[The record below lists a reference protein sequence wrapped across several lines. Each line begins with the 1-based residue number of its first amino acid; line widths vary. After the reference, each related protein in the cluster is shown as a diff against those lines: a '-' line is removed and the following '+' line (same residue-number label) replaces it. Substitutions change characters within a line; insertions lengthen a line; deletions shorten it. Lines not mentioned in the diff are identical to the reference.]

1 MQTFLTFS
9 INSFDNTTI
18 NLRFIDSYTHL
29 STSLDGIVKS
39 LLNKDTDINSI
50 KKRFPFL
57 FQYFHDKS
65 LKLLR
70 KGVYP
75 YDYIDENWEN
85 KLKEKD
91 LPNTEYFHS
100 SLSHTKCSIKDYNY
114 AKEIYNYFNC
124 KNIKD
129 YNNLYVKTDVLFIS

>member
-1 MQTFLTFS
+1 MAEKCIDTNISCVSNSMQTFLTFS

-18 NLRFIDSYTHL
+18 NLRFIDSYEHL
-29 STSLDGIVKS
+29 SASTNGIIKS

-50 KKRFPFL
+50 KNK
-57 FQYFHDKS
+57 FQYFNDKS

-91 LPNTEYFHS
+91 LPNTEYFHGR
-100 SLSHTKCSIKDYNY
+100 LSHTKCSIKDYNY
-114 AKEIYNYFNC
+114 AKEFITTLI
-124 KNIKD
+124 IK
-129 YNNLYVKTDVLFIS
+129 T

>member
-91 LPNTEYFHS
+91 LPNTEYFHGR
-100 SLSHTKCSIKDYNY
+100 LSHTKCSIKDYNY
-114 AKEIYNYFNC
+114 AKEFITTL
-124 KNIKD
+124 I
-129 YNNLYVKTDVLFIS
+129 VKT